1 MSKEAA
7 LRALEAQL
15 GGKAPRGLKRLSAQ
29 ELEQLDDAVRQ
40 ARHRQSA
47 ALAEAGEKA
56 FGHIPWLLRGPVR
69 KIVG

>member
-15 GGKAPRGLKRLSAQ
+15 GGKAPKGLKRLSAE
-29 ELEQLDDAVRQ
+29 ELEELGGAVRHARRRQ
-40 ARHRQSA
+40 AK
-47 ALAEAGEKA
+47 ALGEAGDKA
-56 FGHIPWLLRGPVR
+56 FGHIPWLLRGPIR